1 MGQIYVNVWKDLN
14 ANGVIDSGEDPYEDV
29 RVYVGHG
36 SCEDRAA
43 GSRDMLTDA
52 AGTAFF
58 DDVPFMTYCVTTN
71 VVQSCSNYW
80 SAASTPVEITIV
92 IDHGAAWVINIGYAP
107 MIC

>member
-1 MGQIYVNVWKDLN
+1 
-14 ANGVIDSGEDPYEDV
+14 
-29 RVYVGHG
+29 
-36 SCEDRAA
+36 
-43 GSRDMLTDA
+43 MLTDA